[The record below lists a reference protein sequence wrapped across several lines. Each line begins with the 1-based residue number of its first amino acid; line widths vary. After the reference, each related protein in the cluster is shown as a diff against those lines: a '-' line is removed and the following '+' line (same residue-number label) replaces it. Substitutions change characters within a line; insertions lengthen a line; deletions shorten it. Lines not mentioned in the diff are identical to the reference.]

1 MAEQIPV
8 LIFGAVFALVLS
20 IWLARVAKRQAFQA
34 ALRRRLGEAGL
45 QQSILKSDEES
56 ASSLAK
62 VVAESGLGWTMGQFW
77 LRFALASLAGFAVGL
92 IVGGAAGGL
101 ALALVGA
108 AVFPAAAYRARE
120 KRLALSDEQMP
131 QALEV
136 MALALRAGHPLPSAL
151 AIAAGE
157 APMPIAEELR
167 RACDEHD
174 LGRPIAD
181 VIAGIGKRLPGS
193 EAVQTFVVAVLV
205 LQQTGGN
212 LIAVIDR
219 IIENARSRA
228 QYRAKLRAL
237 TSEGRSSAK
246 MLGLMPLVFGVMAAL
261 VDPTY
266 AATLITTPGGN
277 LVLIAALA
285 LWAAGVI
292 WTRRLVREEA

>member
-8 LIFGAVFALVLS
+8 LVFGAVFTLVLS
-20 IWLARVAKRQAFQA
+20 VWLARVAKRQAFQA
-34 ALRRRLGEAGL
+34 SLRKRLGEAGI
-45 QQSILKSDEES
+45 QQSILKAGEEEDS
-56 ASSLAK
+56 NLAK
-62 VVAESGLGWTMGQFW
+62 LVAESGLGWTMGQFW
-77 LRFALASLAGFAVGL
+77 TRFVLASLAGFAVGL
-92 IVGGAAGGL
+92 IVGGVAGGLGL
-101 ALALVGA
+101 ALAGA
-108 AVFPAAAYRARE
+108 AIFPAAAYRARE
-120 KRLALSDEQMP
+120 KRLALCDEQMP

-157 APMPIAEELR
+157 APMPIADELR

-174 LGRPIAD
+174 LGRPVAD
-181 VIAGIGKRLPGS
+181 VIAGIGKRLPSS

-219 IIENARSRA
+219 IIENARARA

-266 AATLITTPGGN
+266 ASTLITTPGGN
-277 LVLIAALA
+277 LVLLVAIA
-285 LWAAGVI
+285 LWAGGVI

>member
-1 MAEQIPV
+1 VIEQIPLLV
-8 LIFGAVFALVLS
+8 FGAVFALVLA

-34 ALRRRLGEAGL
+34 QLRRRLGEAGL
-45 QQSILKSDEES
+45 QQSILKSDEDQGS
-56 ASSLAK
+56 DLAK
-62 VVAESGLGWTMGQFW
+62 LVTESGLGWTMSQFW
-77 LRFALASLAGFAVGL
+77 TRGILAACVGLTVGL
-92 IVGGAAGGL
+92 IVGGIPGAL

-108 AVFPAAAYRARE
+108 AVFPVVAFRARE
-120 KRLALSDEQMP
+120 KRLALCDEQMP

-157 APMPIAEELR
+157 APQPIADELR

-174 LGRPIAD
+174 LGRNIAD
-181 VIAGIGKRLPGS
+181 VIAGIGKRLPSS
-193 EAVQTFVVAVLV
+193 ESVQTFVVAVLV

-219 IIENARSRA
+219 IIENARARA

-246 MLGLMPLVFGVMAAL
+246 MLALMPLAFGILAAV

-266 AATLITTPGGN
+266 ASTMLTTPGGN
-277 LVLIAALA
+277 VVLASALG
-285 LWAAGVI
+285 LWGLGVM

>member
-1 MAEQIPV
+1 MVEQIPLLV
-8 LIFGAVFALVLS
+8 FGAVFALVLS
-20 IWLARVAKRQAFQA
+20 VWLVRVAKRQAFQA
-34 ALRRRLGEAGL
+34 QLRRRLGEAGL
-45 QQSILKSDEES
+45 QQSILKSDEDEG
-56 ASSLAK
+56 SSLAK
-62 VVAESGLGWTMGQFW
+62 LIVESGLGWTMGQFW
-77 LRFALASLAGFAVGL
+77 TRLVLASIFGFAVGL
-92 IVGGAAGGL
+92 IVGGFAGGL
-101 ALALVGA
+101 GLAVVGGV
-108 AVFPAAAYRARE
+108 VFPALAYRARE
-120 KRLALSDEQMP
+120 QRLALCDEQMP

-157 APMPIAEELR
+157 APQPIADELR

-181 VIAGIGKRLPGS
+181 VISGIGKRLPTS
-193 EAVQTFVVAVLV
+193 ESVQTFVVAVLV

-212 LIAVIDR
+212 LISVIDR
-219 IIENARSRA
+219 IIENARARA

-246 MLGLMPLVFGVMAAL
+246 MLALMPLAFGILAAV

-266 AATLITTPGGN
+266 ASTLISTPGGN
-277 LVLIAALA
+277 VVLASSLA
-285 LWAAGVI
+285 LWGFGVV